1 MDGLLNDAGAKV
13 DWTIAVLNDV
23 RLYSSLTM
31 QHVSI
36 QVGRKSPSFIADI
49 ESGRFAKVSFL
60 NVLAL
65 CNVYDINLQF
75 ILTLYDQRK
84 KVTLAATRRWLKAID
99 VDAVGFDENGRKDV
113 LRGIEQSDNFCL
125 RVAVAKALME
135 EYGHI
140 HPMETLALSAVVGAL
155 DWKFSI

>member
-1 MDGLLNDAGAKV
+1 MSIYTDRATEQTGWV
-13 DWTIAVLNDV
+13 VAVLTDV
-23 RLYSSLTM
+23 RLYGSHTM
-31 QHVSI
+31 QEISNRL
-36 QVGRKSPSFIADI
+36 GRKSASFVKDI
-49 ESGRFAKVSFL
+49 EAERYA
-60 NVLAL
+60 NVALANVFAL
-65 CNVYDINLQF
+65 CDVYEVKLQF
-75 ILTLYDQRK
+75 ILTLYDQRE

-99 VDAVGFDENGRKDV
+99 VDVVGFDENGRKDV
-113 LRGIEQSDNFCL
+113 LRGIEQSGSFCL